1 VLKNLADM
9 DRSRSPFVRMIFTQV
24 FTTSFFTLQW
34 IIFYIYH
41 LIVIDNIKSNEQ
53 KSVHYFIWY
62 ISNNIYYLV
71 NVKSFYLF
79 TLTSRSFRKTFL
91 NTLFQLL
98 RCRQQGQTNRKFP
111 ENLTNSSSKH
121 KADDKSSSEI

>member
-1 VLKNLADM
+1 
-9 DRSRSPFVRMIFTQV
+9 
-24 FTTSFFTLQW
+24 
-34 IIFYIYH
+34 
-41 LIVIDNIKSNEQ
+41 
-53 KSVHYFIWY
+53 
-62 ISNNIYYLV
+62 NNIYYPV

-98 RCRQQGQTNRKFP
+98 PCRQQGQTNRKFP

-121 KADDKSSSEI
+121 KADDKSSCEI